1 MTKRKT
7 GDKKMQ
13 RGTSLRA
20 ESYSNKLNTN
30 KGCSKSFDEMEIYF
44 AKKQYTPEEK
54 LWFVVLLTAI
64 DDYLCGVFC
73 SSIIPSKATGHWNAE
88 RYIFG
93 SQEGFNSFDEL
104 WMYFFPEISPS
115 TTKKQMKLVLES
127 KMARGNAEPEDLLT
141 TILGDATK
149 EKLIEEIETESKIA
163 DAVIKTR
170 NQEQEPIN
178 AVNESSSGRV
188 GGTATSHSILDQG
201 SVELC
206 LEEPW
211 TELIFRGA
219 IDSGGAEQ
227 NGREGV
233 QDQNNKG
240 EIDEK
245 DKGEIDE
252 KDKGD

>member
-13 RGTSLRA
+13 RGTSLRS
-20 ESYSNKLNTN
+20 ESYPNKLNTN

-73 SSIIPSKATGHWNAE
+73 SNIIPSKAIGHYNAE

-115 TTKKQMKLVLES
+115 ATKKQMKRVLES
-127 KMARGNAEPEDLLT
+127 KMTRGNAEPEDLLT

-149 EKLIEEIETESKIA
+149 EKLIEEIAQEIINVKKET
-163 DAVIKTR
+163 

-188 GGTATSHSILDQG
+188 GGTTTSNSILDQG

-211 TELIFRGA
+211 TELIFCGA
-219 IDSGGAEQ
+219 VNSGSVEPTS
-227 NGREGV
+227 REGV
-233 QDQNNKG
+233 QDQDNKG
-240 EIDEK
+240 EID
-245 DKGEIDE
+245 D
-252 KDKGD
+252 